1 MKQLQNIKQLSFLFV
16 LGIAIFSCTPD
27 FAEGLETNTREICM
41 MSSGQNSD
49 GTDRSN
55 FCPMADGVVSGP
67 TSSDI
72 TEPESDEIDGPN

>member
-1 MKQLQNIKQLSFLFV
+1 MKQFQNIKRLSFLFV

-27 FAEGLETNTREICM
+27 FAEGLETNTREVCM
-41 MSSGQNSD
+41 QRTGNNTG

-67 TSSDI
+67 TSGDV
-72 TEPESDEIDGPN
+72 TESENDGINGPN